1 MNKLMLLSFVVNS
14 CYSPL
19 WKTRGRNVS
28 MKVFY
33 LDCLTSVKGG
43 EEKETLRKQSKCNTI
58 YSKRF
63 NIIPTMLQNISD
75 ATVNLVNINNGC
87 CFFIYIKQYLTRKT

>member
-33 LDCLTSVKGG
+33 LDCLTSVKG
-43 EEKETLRKQSKCNTI
+43 EETLRKQSKCNTI